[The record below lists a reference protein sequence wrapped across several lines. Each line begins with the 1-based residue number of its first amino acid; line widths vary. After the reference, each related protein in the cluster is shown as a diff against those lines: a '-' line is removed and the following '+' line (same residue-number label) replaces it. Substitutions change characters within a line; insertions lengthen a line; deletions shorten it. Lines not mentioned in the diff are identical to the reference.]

1 MLKKIISSGPD
12 IIIHFPSFS
21 SDDHRLL
28 SIQNAIEEATNNQ
41 LYTDLTQLITDYLP
55 HFEQPRY
62 DRSSH
67 YYTETQRQA
76 FKRHMVDCC
85 FIASGVLIASGSLAS
100 LIAFALDQ
108 SDTIETTPSESHAIT
123 IISATIMLVCTSLM
137 CGILCRRYGGL

>member
-1 MLKKIISSGPD
+1 M
-12 IIIHFPSFS
+12 
-21 SDDHRLL
+21 L
-28 SIQNAIEEATNNQ
+28 SIQNTIEEATNNQ
-41 LYTDLTQLITDYLP
+41 LYADLIQLITDYLP

-76 FKRHMVDCC
+76 FKRHMLDCC
-85 FIASGVLIASGSLAS
+85 FIASVVLIASGTLAS

-123 IISATIMLVCTSLM
+123 IIASSIILVCTSLI
-137 CGILCRRYGGL
+137 CGIFCKRHGGF